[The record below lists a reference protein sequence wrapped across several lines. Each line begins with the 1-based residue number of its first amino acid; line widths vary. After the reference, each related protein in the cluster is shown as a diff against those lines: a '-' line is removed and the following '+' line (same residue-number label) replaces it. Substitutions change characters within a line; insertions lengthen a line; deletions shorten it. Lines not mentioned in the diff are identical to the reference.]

1 MNIKKTSFSLALAMF
16 TILSVSAQSALVEKS
31 INGVQAGFAGAWL
44 YNEFRLSNAIA
55 LRSEIGLNT
64 NFDGS
69 FYMPKVT
76 RIKYLI
82 APEVN
87 IQSRWYYNMNNRVV
101 KGKDI
106 SRNSGNFFALKASLS
121 QPTLLTSQRFVNID
135 YSYEIGLLATWG
147 IRRNIGERFNYELG
161 LGAGYMF
168 GRNMRTSGLS
178 TGGRPITDLH
188 IRVGY
193 KF

>member
-1 MNIKKTSFSLALAMF
+1 MNIKNLSISFALAMF
-16 TILSVSAQSALVEKS
+16 AMVSVSAQSASVEKS
-31 INGVQAGFAGAWL
+31 IYGVQAGFAGVWL
-44 YNEFRLSNAIA
+44 YNEFRLSNAMA
-55 LRSEIGLNT
+55 LRSEIGLNM
-64 NFDGS
+64 NFDES
-69 FYMPKVT
+69 FYNAETP
-76 RIKYLI
+76 RGFLI
-82 APEVN
+82 APGIN
-87 IQSRWYYNMNNRVV
+87 IQPRWYYNLNSRTV

-106 SRNSGNFFALKASLS
+106 SQNSGNFFALKAHISH
-121 QPTLLTSQRFVNID
+121 PTLLTYQRAINVE
-135 YSYEIGLLATWG
+135 YSYEMRYLATWG
-147 IRRNIGERFNYELG
+147 IRRNLGERFNYELG